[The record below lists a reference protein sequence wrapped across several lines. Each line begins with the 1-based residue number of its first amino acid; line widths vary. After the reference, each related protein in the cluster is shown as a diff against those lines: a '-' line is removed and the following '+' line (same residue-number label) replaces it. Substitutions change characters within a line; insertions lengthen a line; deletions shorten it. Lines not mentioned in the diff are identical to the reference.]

1 VIEVTRWV
9 FVALLVGSTGM
20 FCGKSDA
27 QKQRYSSGSKAEQM
41 DYPLTVRVTHAQ
53 LMRPF
58 PSAGAEQSS
67 SSYLHLDALI
77 DGKHVQ
83 LEANAAA
90 LLHVGDY
97 PGRIVTN
104 NETKAG
110 FFTRSYELLFVDG
123 THVLFTEVAETE

>member
-1 VIEVTRWV
+1 MNGLWKRL
-9 FVALLVGSTGM
+9 FLVGCVVAMSAGV
-20 FCGKSDA
+20 CEG
-27 QKQRYSSGSKAEQM
+27 QKQRYSSGQRAAQM

-58 PSAGAEQSS
+58 PVAGAEQSS

-83 LEANAAA
+83 LETNAAA

-97 PGRIVTN
+97 PGRIVGN
-104 NETKAG
+104 NESKAG
-110 FFTRSYELLFVDG
+110 FFTRSYELLFADG

>member
-1 VIEVTRWV
+1 MRRWV
-9 FVALLVGSTGM
+9 VAGLVCAGVFGV
-20 FCGKSDA
+20 KSEA
-27 QKQRYSSGSKAEQM
+27 QKQRYSTGSKATQM

-58 PSAGAEQSS
+58 PVTGAEQSS
-67 SSYLHLDALI
+67 SSYLHLDTLI

-97 PGRIVTN
+97 PGRIVAN

-110 FFTRSYELLFVDG
+110 FFTRTYELLFVDG
-123 THVLFTEVAETE
+123 THVVFTEVAETE